1 MNLDRLI
8 TLAVSLPTAFDASK
22 GKDGLPKEILILPM
36 GEHQTAK
43 GKIVVNAE
51 TLAALPTP
59 GFEDIAGDFNHNTV
73 PGSDAWRG
81 EPAAIACMATL
92 KKTAEGIV
100 AVVKNWT
107 AEGIQF
113 LTGGHYRD
121 LSPTVW
127 PDADGVVRGLH
138 SFAFCRNGAM
148 AGLEFALPLSAVSR
162 NMKTDKQ
169 PPATAEELLS
179 SLREV
184 LALKADATPKDV
196 LVALNAALA
205 GKKETK
211 PATDA
216 ADAGMQALTAEVE
229 SLKAQIVTLSASV
242 PKEADVRAQIKA
254 DAAAKGIVLPAMADK
269 LPIDQ
274 MRALAAE
281 LKPTL
286 PVQRQTGGAPA
297 ATPDAKK
304 GARDK
309 AMADAKAALPLN
321 ADFTAIWNKAR
332 EIAPEAFAE
341 AAE

>member
-1 MNLDRLI
+1 MRKLVS
-8 TLAVSLPTAFDASK
+8 LAVPFALDTDQ
-22 GKDGLPKEILILPM
+22 GKKVLPKEILILPM
-36 GEHQTAK
+36 GEMRTTK
-43 GKIVVNAE
+43 GTFYVTE
-51 TLAALPTP
+51 RTLAALPTP
-59 GFEDIAGDFNHNTV
+59 GHEHIVGDFDHNSHRE
-73 PGSDAWRG
+73 SDTYRG
-81 EPAAIACMATL
+81 EPAKIACNTTL
-92 KKTAEGIV
+92 KKTPAGIV
-100 AVVKNWT
+100 AVVDHYT
-107 AEGIQF
+107 PEGQEY
-113 LTGGHYRD
+113 LLGGHYRD
-121 LSPTVW
+121 LSPVIYPDEDGTVI
-127 PDADGVVRGLH
+127 GLT
-138 SFAFCRNGAM
+138 SFAFCRNGAT
-148 AGLEFALPLSAVSR
+148 AGLEFSIPLNAPFHP
-162 NMKTDKQ
+162 MKTDKQ
-169 PPATAEELLS
+169 PPGTAEELLS

-196 LVALNAALA
+196 LVALNAALK
-205 GKKETK
+205 GSKETK

-216 ADAGMQALTAEVE
+216 ADAGMQALTAKIE
-229 SLKAQIVTLSASV
+229 SLEAQIVTLSASV

-269 LPIDQ
+269 LPIAQ

-321 ADFTAIWNKAR
+321 ADFTAIWNRAR
-332 EIAPEAFAE
+332 ETNPEAFAE